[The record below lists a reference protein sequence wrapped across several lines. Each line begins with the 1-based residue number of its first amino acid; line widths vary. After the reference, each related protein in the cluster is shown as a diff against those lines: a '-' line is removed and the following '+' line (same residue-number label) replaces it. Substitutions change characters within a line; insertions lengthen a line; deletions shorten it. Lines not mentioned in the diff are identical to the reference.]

1 MPAAMSTEIVL
12 LGWSVLLLLVQVVL
26 QASLVSSELGMP
38 YALGPRDEGREP
50 KKPIARRSV
59 RSLRNFL
66 ETYPAF
72 IALALA
78 LAITGKTGGWGAAGA
93 QIWFWAR
100 IAYVPAY
107 LSGIPT
113 VRTGIW
119 GLSLAGLVLML
130 IQLLR

>member
-1 MPAAMSTEIVL
+1 MPVAMSTEIVL
-12 LGWSVLLLLVQVVL
+12 LGWSVVLLLVQVVL
-26 QASLVSSELGMP
+26 QATLVSNELGLP
-38 YALGPRDEGREP
+38 YAMGARDEGREA
-50 KKPIARRSV
+50 KNAVARRSV
-59 RSLRNFL
+59 RSLRNFT

-78 LAITGKTGGWGAAGA
+78 LAVSGKTGGWGAAGA
-93 QIWFWAR
+93 TIWFWAR

-107 LSGIPT
+107 LAGIPT

-130 IQLLR
+130 LQLLR